1 MGSRRRA
8 RELAFLALYQSDL
21 LGEPAAVRL
30 RELAPDPEVPA
41 EAGEYARLVVDSFDH
56 HRPAVDR
63 TIRETAPQWEL
74 ERMATTDRAVL
85 RLAVVELLFMPGVPD
100 PVTINEAIE
109 IGKRYGG
116 EGSGRFVN
124 GVLDAIR
131 RRITERIAEPLA
143 AEPAEIPAEIP
154 AGEPASE
161 GGDRPPAANPPSEA

>member
-21 LGEPAAVRL
+21 LQEAAALRL
-30 RELAPDPEVPA
+30 RELVASDPPPPDT
-41 EAGEYARLVVDSFDH
+41 GDYARLVVDSFDH

-85 RLAVVELLFMPGVPD
+85 RLAVVELLFVPGVPD
-100 PVTINEAIE
+100 PVSINEAIE
-109 IGKRYGG
+109 LAKRYGG
-116 EGSGRFVN
+116 DGSGGFVN

-131 RRITERIAEPLA
+131 KRIAERNAQPAISTETTAALA
-143 AEPAEIPAEIP
+143 
-154 AGEPASE
+154 GSE
-161 GGDRPPAANPPSEA
+161 PPAPERNPPDGPIRPSEA

>member
-1 MGSRRRA
+1 MTMGSRRRA

-21 LGEPAAVRL
+21 LGEPGIDRL
-30 RELAPDPEVPA
+30 RELVAGDPPPTET
-41 EAGEYARLVVDSFDH
+41 GDYARLVVDSFDH

-109 IGKRYGG
+109 IAKRYGG
-116 EGSGRFVN
+116 DGSGRFVN

-131 RRITERIAEPLA
+131 RRIAERT
-143 AEPAEIPAEIP
+143 AEPAPELP
-154 AGEPASE
+154 ST
-161 GGDRPPAANPPSEA
+161 PSEA